1 MANLVI
7 KFADLAAEPIGTGR
21 DVTAEVLVSY
31 TREVPLTDGTVL
43 QAVPMRKQLGPGG
56 TAIFE
61 VTPADDPTVQADF
74 RGFGL
79 RVEWL
84 LTHRAGRGRQTE
96 TRAARTVKVL
106 TSDGATV
113 QFGTLLPAEDVGP
126 QYATVGELLA
136 DVADVYATIDNLAAT
151 ATTLPPG
158 SPATV
163 TVTGA
168 IPNKVVNFSIPR
180 GADGAPGMGY
190 EEGQQLLAQNQATLD
205 AAQSA
210 ATDAANAIRDNLA
223 TDINTPGTPAYEAIS
238 DVAGSIAE
246 PAINTVVGRLLVD
259 ATAHG
264 VVGDGT
270 TNNSAALNAL
280 IQSVST
286 AGGGVIVLPI
296 GTYLGIGGITG
307 ASNVTLRGV
316 DRDGVI
322 IRKSGSNSTWLNTGA
337 SDNFRVE
344 NLTIDGAGG
353 VTTRG
358 ITFTAGSTDCTL
370 AGVKVLGMPA
380 FAVDTASGAS
390 GVNITGSLF
399 VDCNIAVRL
408 SGNISRVLI
417 DGNTF
422 KDWQDSGIY
431 LVGTA
436 STSAQDVTISNN
448 EILPHKTGTPAEK
461 VRQPVRIH
469 GDDTNNHR
477 NVVIRGNTV
486 TGMGTNHADTAAPG
500 SADLIS
506 IHRTT
511 GFEVSGNTVR
521 HGGDVGLTIA
531 QGCRDGRVF
540 GNLSQDN
547 DTVGLCL
554 GSAGS
559 PVPVRNVTVTG
570 NTFLNNALDRP
581 DTGGQTID
589 RSVERA
595 KSSILAVQAQDCVI
609 DGNVIEYPA
618 GHPRATRY
626 AISWRECERVH
637 IGAVGTG
644 NKSVGHTSPYYADT
658 PASTGMTTT
667 GHAELVANP
676 PNSEAGRFVIAG
688 IPIIVGNTVPEG
700 VVTAPRGAVYLR
712 TSGAA
717 GDQIYY
723 KNQDGTNVGWR
734 ASSQAPGQNATNL
747 ANAAHP
753 INTSGKFKG
762 VCVFNNTTNRPVWAS
777 NGDPTS
783 PWFDATGTAVITPT

>member
-1 MANLVI
+1 MARTNGPIQVWHR
-7 KFADLAAEPIGTGR
+7 ADTIP
-21 DVTAEVLVSY
+21 
-31 TREVPLTDGTVL
+31 TDGEGGYAGGDSTAAAVGGAMAQAG
-43 QAVPMRKQLGPGG
+43 QAVQ
-56 TAIFE
+56 
-61 VTPADDPTVQADF
+61 
-74 RGFGL
+74 
-79 RVEWL
+79 
-84 LTHRAGRGRQTE
+84 
-96 TRAARTVKVL
+96 
-106 TSDGATV
+106 
-113 QFGTLLPAEDVGP
+113 
-126 QYATVGELLA
+126 
-136 DVADVYATIDNLAAT
+136 TIDNLTAT

-158 SPATV
+158 SPATA
-163 TVTGA
+163 TVTGPMGA
-168 IPNKVVNFSIPR
+168 KVVNFSIPR
-180 GADGAPGMGY
+180 GADGAPGMGS
-190 EEGQQLLAQNQATLD
+190 EEGAILVSQAEAAATAAANAHTESEAAKT
-205 AAQSA
+205 AAQSSADAA
-210 ATDAANAIRDNLA
+210 ATAAVDAAAIAAPQAAQEAADSIRDNLA
-223 TDINTPGTPAYEAIS
+223 TDISTPGNPAYEALV
-238 DVAGSIAE
+238 DVAGQISDPQTASLITATDTATRAALDALLDDVE
-246 PAINTVVGRLLVD
+246 VDLTDYPTKGEVDAAISRLLVD

-264 VVGDGT
+264 VVGDGA

-280 IQSVST
+280 MASVSA

-296 GTYLGIGGITG
+296 GTYIGIGGITG

-322 IRKSGSNSTWLNTGA
+322 IRKSGSNSTWFNTGA
-337 SDNFRVE
+337 SSNFRIE

-777 NGDPTS
+777 NGGPTD
-783 PWFDATGTAVITPT
+783 PWFDAMGTAVITPS